1 METTITKKNGKYI
14 TLALLVGFTYRIL
27 LSLQGIDHTDLG
39 FSNTFYQNIF
49 THPEAVTLHF
59 NYYLTGL
66 VGGLWYQLLPATGV
80 LGFRLL
86 EAITLTAAIYF
97 TYKTFQRQ
105 LYNTRV
111 AILAILLSFLF
122 PFLVTTFHYNTL
134 TFLFMA
140 ISAWCY
146 SKSLYSKQALW
157 TFLTGVTIGL
167 CFFVRIA
174 NITLLLLILV
184 PVVYALATRQ
194 KTLARKLGGIMFI
207 GMLCGTILVIGI
219 MILLG
224 HLPYFLSGL
233 HDNIARVDEGIWTL
247 SGILALS
254 YFRDLVNIILQI
266 LAIIGLGALYL
277 QSSRISSRWADVLR
291 MILIITSLV
300 LIATSLPY
308 LSSMSLYTLLCAPIF
323 YSITPK
329 EDKLQAAFVILA
341 AYLYPMGN
349 DSGIVNIY
357 HWTAALLIIP
367 AVVGTYHT
375 SYILRKGVF
384 IYSLYIAAV
393 MLWRAA
399 LYPYGESTP
408 RWQCT
413 EKVQASLLNTYTT
426 PEKAHDYRHIIT
438 AIQGKTDNTP
448 WLLIGNQASELYY
461 ATGKLPYLGQTQQ
474 KAYKGHKLYER
485 LQYQHNR
492 YQQLPVV
499 VILKKEHFL
508 SDDDEEVQN
517 TLRQWMDDHDYH
529 IVTDDDNL
537 TIHQPTTR

>member
-1 METTITKKNGKYI
+1 MENAIIQKNSKYI
-14 TLALLVGFTYRIL
+14 AIALLAGFCYRIL

-49 THPEAVTLHF
+49 SHPEAVTLHF

-66 VGGLWYQLLPATGV
+66 IGGVWYLLLGNTGL
-80 LGFRLL
+80 LGFRVL
-86 EAITLTAAIYF
+86 EALMLTASIF
-97 TYKTFQRQ
+97 FVYKTFQRQ

-134 TFLFMA
+134 TFFLMSL
-140 ISAWCY
+140 SAWCY
-146 SKSLYSKQALW
+146 SRSLYSKQTLW

-167 CFFVRIA
+167 CFFVRVA
-174 NITLLLLILV
+174 NVSLVLLLLV
-184 PVVYALATRQ
+184 PIVYALATHQ
-194 KTLARKLGGIMFI
+194 KTLARKLGGTMFM
-207 GMLCGTILVIGI
+207 GMLCGTLLVISV

-224 HLPYFLSGL
+224 HLSYFLSGL

-247 SGILALS
+247 GGTLALS
-254 YFRDLVNIILQI
+254 YFRDLVNILLQI

-277 QSSRISSRWADVLR
+277 QSSRISSRWADALR
-291 MILIITSLV
+291 MFLIIASLV

-308 LSSMSLYTLLCAPIF
+308 LSSISLYTLLCAPIF

-329 EDKLQAAFVILA
+329 EDKLLAAFVLLA
-341 AYLYPMGN
+341 TYLYPCGN

-375 SYILRKGVF
+375 SGILRKGVF

-393 MLWRAA
+393 MLWRASI
-399 LYPYGESTP
+399 YPYGESSP
-408 RWQCT
+408 RWECT
-413 EKVQASLLNTYTT
+413 EKVEASVLNTYTSS
-426 PEKAHDYRHIIT
+426 EKADDYRHIII
-438 AIQGKTDNTP
+438 AIQENTGNNP

-474 KAYKGHKLYER
+474 KTYMGEMLLNR
-485 LQYQHNR
+485 LRHQQET
-492 YQQLPVV
+492 YQQLPAI
-499 VILKKEHFL
+499 VILKKEHFFA
-508 SDDDEEVQN
+508 DEDEAVQN
-517 TLRQWMDDHDYH
+517 TLRQWMDSHHYQ
-529 IVTDDDNL
+529 VVLDDDYL
-537 TIHQPTTR
+537 TVYQ